1 MRVFNK
7 LFGVVAAIP
16 LLLILLA
23 TPAFAYLDPGAGSA
37 ILQGVLGALVAI
49 ALVLKLY
56 WHRLLK
62 MLGLRKD
69 VKKDLQKKSANETE
83 KNHRIF

>member
-7 LFGVVAAIP
+7 LFCAVAAI
-16 LLLILLA
+16 LFA

-37 ILQGVLGALVAI
+37 VLQGVLGALAAI
-49 ALVLKLY
+49 AVVLKLY
-56 WHRLLK
+56 WHRMLK

-69 VKKDLQKKSANETE
+69 VKKDLQKKAENETE
-83 KNHRIF
+83 KN